1 MAHARK
7 AIRDDII
14 TAVTGLTTTGSNVFQ
29 NRVYPIEQ
37 SSLPGLMVFTNE
49 ETIEA
54 SSISPPRTQIR
65 RLTVSIEGVVRA
77 VDNYDDTLDSICQE
91 VEEALTA
98 DLSRNGLAKDT
109 LITSFEAQF
118 NGEGDQPK
126 EVVEDGDVYRKRRNR
141 KSGISGSGGD
151 SQLLDR

>member
-7 AIRDDII
+7 AIRDNII
-14 TAVTGLTTTGSNVFQ
+14 QAVTGLTTTGSNVFQ

-65 RLTVSIEGVVRA
+65 RLTVSCEGVVRA

-98 DLSRNGLAKDT
+98 DLTRGGLAKDT

-118 NGEGDQPK
+118 NGDGDQPI
-126 EVVEDGDVYRKRRNR
+126 VIGRITVEIVYATLENAVDT
-141 KSGISGSGGD
+141 SV
-151 SQLLDR
+151 